1 MVLSE
6 PQVDAQTGKKVSRH
20 QRGWGPEILLQN
32 PAAGL
37 FNRAKAYRGLWRFAD
52 FGPHHAGRAHE
63 LID

>member
-20 QRGWGPEILLQN
+20 QSGWRPENLLQN

-37 FNRAKAYRGLWRFAD
+37 FNKAKAYRDMAFR
-52 FGPHHAGRAHE
+52 
-63 LID
+63 